1 MTFQFMSN
9 VTEVLDFFLKLP
21 QIRSSNF
28 RQVVR
33 QHTEGTKGSI
43 TWFVGNILFFPAVK
57 EFWKS
62 VKNWQ
67 NYRREFGV
75 LLFGDTVYFSPM
87 KNYPRITLPWNIY
100 VRQRPP
106 PVSPMFLPHETPPP
120 WKFTVTLFVCA
131 ATRDLLTIARFLVLS
146 TSNNS
151 SLIGLWCAPFATVR
165 SVKTH
170 WTKRL
175 ISCQKD
181 WRWLSRQRVVML
193 NFVWTNR

>member
-1 MTFQFMSN
+1 MALTRPSLTMQLTSGVNVFTHADKRRTLRTTIVTYSAIWQMTFQFMSN

-43 TWFVGNILFFPAVK
+43 MWFVGNILFFPVVK

-67 NYRREFGV
+67 NYCREFGV

-106 PVSPMFLPHETPPP
+106 PPVSPMFLPHETPPP
-120 WKFTVTLFVCA
+120 WKFTVTLCA
-131 ATRDLLTIARFLVLS
+131 LLRAI
-146 TSNNS
+146 
-151 SLIGLWCAPFATVR
+151 C
-165 SVKTH
+165 
-170 WTKRL
+170 
-175 ISCQKD
+175 
-181 WRWLSRQRVVML
+181 
-193 NFVWTNR
+193 